1 MKIDAPILL
10 AIPVAAGAQMA
21 PKHYRVEPAVY
32 KVIAENERFRVIE
45 ATWQAGQRDA
55 WHSHSGMEAAYRLTD
70 CTSRIY
76 TPDGKYR
83 DVEAEAGSVNF
94 NPPIGVHS
102 FEKRGPGGCRAL
114 IVERK

>member
-1 MKIDAPILL
+1 MKIAAPILL

-55 WHSHSGMEAAYRLTD
+55 WHSHSGMEAAYRLTG
-70 CTSRIY
+70 CNSRIY

-83 DVEAEAGSVNF
+83 DVQAGEGTVNF

-102 FEKRGPGGCRAL
+102 FENRGPGVCRAL